1 MTDPTVT
8 SGVQS
13 EDRRTH
19 VERLN
24 PAFAPSKGPAMTPEQ
39 FAELKALLTTLL
51 TPGYEL
57 SKLYM
62 AQAQAQMAE
71 ATAAA
76 AAAQAATDAAIAAA
90 GDVKK
95 TK

>member
-8 SGVQS
+8 NGVQS

-24 PAFAPSKGPAMTPEQ
+24 PAFAQSAKGPTMTPEQ
-39 FAELKALLTTLL
+39 FEELKALLRELL

-57 SKLYM
+57 SKLYL
-62 AQAQAQMAE
+62 AE
-71 ATAAA
+71 EAARTPA
-76 AAAQAATDAAIAAA
+76 NAPRPPNPPETQ
-90 GDVKK
+90 
-95 TK
+95 